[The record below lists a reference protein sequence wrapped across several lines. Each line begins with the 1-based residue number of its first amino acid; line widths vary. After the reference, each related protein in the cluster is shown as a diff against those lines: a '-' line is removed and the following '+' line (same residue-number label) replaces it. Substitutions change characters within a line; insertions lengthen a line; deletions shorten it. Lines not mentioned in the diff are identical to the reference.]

1 MVLADTGEV
10 KSDKEKKDCDIETM
24 MDEFIV
30 VENMITVL
38 MGLALVMTSCQA
50 S

>member
-1 MVLADTGEV
+1 MLADTGKV
-10 KSDKEKKDCDIETM
+10 KDKKEKKDCDIETM

-30 VENMITVL
+30 VETVITVL
-38 MGLALVMTSCQA
+38 MGQAMLMTSCQA